1 MAKYECDRCGY
12 VYDSLKGDPENGIE
26 AGTSFEDL
34 PEDWE
39 CPDCGAPKEEFSQRQ
54 RGVTMQ
60 YAIHRADERG
70 IGEHGWLHSRFSFSF
85 AEYHNPNRMNFGV
98 LRVINDDIIDPQSGF
113 GTHPHHDMEI
123 ITIVLKGVI
132 EHRDS
137 LGHHGFTKAGEIQIM
152 SAGTG
157 IEHSEHNPS
166 KEESLELLQI
176 WIFPNAYHLS
186 PRYEKVD
193 FSNMSASQKWALLI
207 SGDGHDGSMKISQD
221 ATIKMARLKGGSDL
235 LCEAVQPGYGRLL
248 FVIKGEVE
256 ILGMMLERCDEL
268 QTIQSDSFK
277 IHAIKESHLLLFE
290 VVMKR

>member
-1 MAKYECDRCGY
+1 
-12 VYDSLKGDPENGIE
+12 
-26 AGTSFEDL
+26 
-34 PEDWE
+34 
-39 CPDCGAPKEEFSQRQ
+39 
-54 RGVTMQ
+54 MQ

-85 AEYHNPNRMNFGV
+85 AEYYNRDRMNFGV
-98 LRVINDDIIDPQSGF
+98 LRVINDDIIDAQSGF
-113 GTHPHHDMEI
+113 GMHPHRDMEI

-166 KEESLELLQI
+166 KEEPLELLQI
-176 WIFPNAYHLS
+176 WIYPNAYDLS

-193 FSNMSASQKWALLI
+193 FSNASSLQQWALLI
-207 SGDGHDGSMKISQD
+207 SGDGHDGSMRISQD

-235 LCEAVQPGYGRLL
+235 VCEAVSSGHGRLL
-248 FVIKGEVE
+248 FVIEGEVE
-256 ILGMMLERCDEL
+256 ILGTTLKRRDEF
-268 QTIQSDSFK
+268 QTIHSDSFK